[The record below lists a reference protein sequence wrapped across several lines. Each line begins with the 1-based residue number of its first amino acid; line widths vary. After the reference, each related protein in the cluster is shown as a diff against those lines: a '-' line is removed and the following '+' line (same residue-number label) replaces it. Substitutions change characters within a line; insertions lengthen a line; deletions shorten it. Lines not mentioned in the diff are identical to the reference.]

1 MVIDASPPIAL
12 ETTLSKCPTGIL
24 GLDEL
29 TGGGLPKG
37 RPTLV
42 CGGPGCG
49 KTVFGLEFLVRGA
62 TVYDEPGVFV
72 TFEERPEEL
81 ARNVASLG
89 WDLAGLEAGGRLV
102 IEYVQVE
109 RSEIEET
116 GEYDLEGLFIR
127 LGAAVDAIGAKRM
140 VLDTIESLF
149 AALPN
154 EMILRSELRRL
165 FRWTKDKGLT
175 TIITGERG
183 ENTLTRHGLEEY
195 VSDCVVDL
203 SVRVKSDIATRRLR
217 IIKYRGTLHGTNDY
231 PFLIGSNGFSV
242 LPITSIGL
250 DYETSS
256 ARVPTGIARLDAM
269 LGGQG
274 YFQGSSVLI
283 TGTAGT
289 GKTSLAMAFARETC
303 AKGGRCLYFAFEEAV
318 SQIIRNMASIGMDLG
333 RWVEAG
339 LLKFHAARPTTF
351 GMEMHLLTM
360 YNLVKEFE
368 PQAVIIDPIS
378 NLSSAGN
385 EDEVKSVLTR
395 FVDYLKGLGA
405 TTMFTDLTSS
415 KSYGEYTET
424 SISSLMDT
432 WILLRNIE
440 NSGER
445 NRALFVLKSRGM
457 DHSNQV
463 REFVLSD
470 QGLQLADAY
479 LGPDGML
486 MGSARVSQQARDRE
500 DTARRARELSDK
512 KRSFEA
518 RRALLESQMAVLR
531 QNLALMDE
539 EMAVSESE
547 TKAQGEALAKT
558 RDDMA
563 KIRKAD

>member
-149 AALPN
+149 SALPN

>member
-1 MVIDASPPIAL
+1 
-12 ETTLSKCPTGIL
+12 
-24 GLDEL
+24 
-29 TGGGLPKG
+29 
-37 RPTLV
+37 
-42 CGGPGCG
+42 
-49 KTVFGLEFLVRGA
+49 
-62 TVYDEPGVFV
+62 
-72 TFEERPEEL
+72 
-81 ARNVASLG
+81 
-89 WDLAGLEAGGRLV
+89 
-102 IEYVQVE
+102 
-109 RSEIEET
+109 
-116 GEYDLEGLFIR
+116 
-127 LGAAVDAIGAKRM
+127 
-140 VLDTIESLF
+140 
-149 AALPN
+149 
-154 EMILRSELRRL
+154 MILRSELRRL

-378 NLSSAGN
+378 NLSSVGN

-539 EMAVSESE
+539 EMAVAESE